1 MSIQDLPPKAREL
14 FERYEQLQQNVQS
27 VLVQKQQ
34 MDLEIIEI
42 DKALAELEKSADDV
56 KVYKSAGTVMVSSN
70 KTDVIKDLTG
80 SKDLANTKLSVLNK
94 QEERLK
100 ESIKEVQVKLDE
112 EMKRNTGITGTNA
125 Q

>member
-1 MSIQDLPPKAREL
+1 MSNQEVPPWLKEQL
-14 FERYEQLQQNVQS
+14 ERYEQLQQNLQS

-34 MDLEIIEI
+34 VDLESIEI
-42 DKALAELEKSADDV
+42 DKALEELNKSADDV

-70 KTDVIKDLTG
+70 KADVVKELTE
-80 SKDLANTKLSVLNK
+80 SKDLSNTKITVLNK

-100 ESIKEVQVKLDE
+100 ESLKEVQEKLDE
-112 EMKRNTGITGTNA
+112 TMKRSTTGVNT

>member
-1 MSIQDLPPKAREL
+1 MSNQEVPPWLKEQL
-14 FERYEQLQQNVQS
+14 ERYEQLQQNLQS

-34 MDLEIIEI
+34 VDLERIEI
-42 DKALAELEKSADDV
+42 DKALEELNKSADDV

-70 KTDVIKDLTG
+70 KADVVKELTE
-80 SKDLANTKLSVLNK
+80 SKDLSNTKITVLNK

-100 ESIKEVQVKLDE
+100 ESLKEVQEKLDE
-112 EMKRNTGITGTNA
+112 TMKRSTTGLNT

>member
-1 MSIQDLPPKAREL
+1 MSNQEVPPWLKEQI
-14 FERYEQLQQNVQS
+14 ERYEQLQQNLQS

-34 MDLEIIEI
+34 IDLEIIET
-42 DKALAELEKSADDV
+42 DRALAELNKSTDDV

-70 KTDVIKDLTG
+70 KADVIKDLTE
-80 SKDLANTKLSVLNK
+80 SKDLSNTKITVLNK

-100 ESIKEVQVKLDE
+100 VSLKEVQEKLDGS
-112 EMKRNTGITGTNA
+112 MKRGTTGTNT

>member
-1 MSIQDLPPKAREL
+1 MSNQDVPPWLREQL
-14 FERYEQLQQNVQS
+14 ERYEQLQQNLQS

-34 MDLEIIEI
+34 IDLEIIEI

-70 KTDVIKDLTG
+70 KTDVVKDLTE
-80 SKDLANTKLSVLNK
+80 SKDLSNTKLSVLNK

-100 ESIKEVQVKLDE
+100 ENIKEVQTKLE
-112 EMKRNTGITGTNA
+112 ESMKRGAAGTNP

>member
-1 MSIQDLPPKAREL
+1 MSNQDVPPWLREQL
-14 FERYEQLQQNVQS
+14 ERYEQVQQNLQS
-27 VLVQKQQ
+27 VSVQKQQ
-34 MDLEIIEI
+34 IDLEIIET

-70 KTDVIKDLTG
+70 KADVVKDLTE
-80 SKDLANTKLSVLNK
+80 SKDLSNTKLSVLNK

-100 ESIKEVQVKLDE
+100 ENIKEVQVKLDE
-112 EMKRNTGITGTNA
+112 SMKRGAVGTNP

>member
-1 MSIQDLPPKAREL
+1 MSNQEVPPWLKEQL
-14 FERYEQLQQNVQS
+14 ERYEQLQQNLQS

-34 MDLEIIEI
+34 VDLEIIEI
-42 DKALAELEKSADDV
+42 SKALEELNKSADDV

-70 KTDVIKDLTG
+70 KADVVKELTE
-80 SKDLANTKLSVLNK
+80 SKDLSNTKITVLNK

-100 ESIKEVQVKLDE
+100 ASLKEVQEKLDE
-112 EMKRNTGITGTNA
+112 TMKRSTTGVNT

>member
-1 MSIQDLPPKAREL
+1 MSNQEVPPWLKEQL
-14 FERYEQLQQNVQS
+14 ERYEQLQQNLQS

-34 MDLEIIEI
+34 IDLEIIEI
-42 DKALAELEKSADDV
+42 NKALEELNKSADDV

-70 KTDVIKDLTG
+70 KADVVKELTE
-80 SKDLANTKLSVLNK
+80 SKDLSNTKITVLNK

-100 ESIKEVQVKLDE
+100 ESLKEVQEKLDE
-112 EMKRNTGITGTNA
+112 TMKRSTTGVNT

>member
-1 MSIQDLPPKAREL
+1 MSNQEVPPWLKEQL
-14 FERYEQLQQNVQS
+14 ERYEQLQQNLQS

-34 MDLEIIEI
+34 VDLEIIEI
-42 DKALAELEKSADDV
+42 SKALEELNKSADDV

-70 KTDVIKDLTG
+70 KADVVKELTE
-80 SKDLANTKLSVLNK
+80 SKDLSNTKITVLNK

-100 ESIKEVQVKLDE
+100 ESLKEVQEKLDE
-112 EMKRNTGITGTNA
+112 TMKRSTTGANT

>member
-1 MSIQDLPPKAREL
+1 MNNQEVPPWLKEQI
-14 FERYEQLQQNVQS
+14 ERYEQLQQNLQS

-34 MDLEIIEI
+34 IDLEIIET
-42 DKALAELEKSADDV
+42 DRALAELNKSTDDV

-70 KTDVIKDLTG
+70 KADVIKDLTE
-80 SKDLANTKLSVLNK
+80 SKDLSNTKITVLNK

-100 ESIKEVQVKLDE
+100 VSLKEVQEKLDGS
-112 EMKRNTGITGTNA
+112 MKRGTTGTNT

>member
-1 MSIQDLPPKAREL
+1 MSNQEVPPWLKEQL
-14 FERYEQLQQNVQS
+14 ERYEQLQQNLQS

-34 MDLEIIEI
+34 VDLESIEI
-42 DKALAELEKSADDV
+42 DKALEELNKSADDV

-70 KTDVIKDLTG
+70 KADVVKNLTE
-80 SKDLANTKLSVLNK
+80 SKDLSNTKITVLNK

-100 ESIKEVQVKLDE
+100 ESLKEVQEKLDE
-112 EMKRNTGITGTNA
+112 AMKRSTTGANT

>member
-1 MSIQDLPPKAREL
+1 MSNQEVPPWLKEQL
-14 FERYEQLQQNVQS
+14 ERYEQLQQNLQS

-34 MDLEIIEI
+34 VDLEIIEI
-42 DKALAELEKSADDV
+42 SKALEELNKSADDV

-70 KTDVIKDLTG
+70 KADVVKELTE
-80 SKDLANTKLSVLNK
+80 SKDLSNTKITVLNK

-100 ESIKEVQVKLDE
+100 ESLKEVQEKLDE
-112 EMKRNTGITGTNA
+112 TMKRSTTGVNT

>member
-1 MSIQDLPPKAREL
+1 MSNQDVPPWLREQL
-14 FERYEQLQQNVQS
+14 ETYEKLQQNLQS

-34 MDLEIIEI
+34 IDLEIIEI
-42 DKALAELEKSADDV
+42 DKALAELEKSADNV

-70 KTDVIKDLTG
+70 KADVVKDLTE
-80 SKDLANTKLSVLNK
+80 SKDLSNTKLSVLNK

-100 ESIKEVQVKLDE
+100 ENIKEVQTKLDE
-112 EMKRNTGITGTNA
+112 SMKRGVTGTNT

>member
-1 MSIQDLPPKAREL
+1 MSNQEVPPWLKEQL
-14 FERYEQLQQNVQS
+14 ERYEQLQQNLQS

-34 MDLEIIEI
+34 IDLEIIEI
-42 DKALAELEKSADDV
+42 NKALEELNKSADDV

-70 KTDVIKDLTG
+70 KADVVKELTE
-80 SKDLANTKLSVLNK
+80 SKDLSNTKITVLSK

-100 ESIKEVQVKLDE
+100 ASLKEVQEKLDE
-112 EMKRNTGITGTNA
+112 TMKRSTTGVNT

>member
-1 MSIQDLPPKAREL
+1 MSNQEVPPWLKEQL
-14 FERYEQLQQNVQS
+14 ERYEQLQQNLQS

-34 MDLEIIEI
+34 IDLEIIEI
-42 DKALAELEKSADDV
+42 SKALEELNKSADDV

-70 KTDVIKDLTG
+70 KADVVKELTE
-80 SKDLANTKLSVLNK
+80 SKDLSNTKITVLNK

-100 ESIKEVQVKLDE
+100 ESLKEVQEKLDE
-112 EMKRNTGITGTNA
+112 TMKRSTTGLNT

>member
-1 MSIQDLPPKAREL
+1 MSNQEVPPWLKEQL
-14 FERYEQLQQNVQS
+14 ERYEQLQQNLQS

-34 MDLEIIEI
+34 VDLEIIEI
-42 DKALAELEKSADDV
+42 SKALEELNKSADDV

-70 KTDVIKDLTG
+70 KADVVKNLTE
-80 SKDLANTKLSVLNK
+80 SKDLSNTKITVLNK

-100 ESIKEVQVKLDE
+100 ESLKEVQEKLDE
-112 EMKRNTGITGTNA
+112 AMKRSTTGVNT

>member
-1 MSIQDLPPKAREL
+1 MPPWLKEQL
-14 FERYEQLQQNVQS
+14 ERYEQLQQNLQS

-34 MDLEIIEI
+34 VDLERIEI
-42 DKALAELEKSADDV
+42 DKALEELNKSADDV

-70 KTDVIKDLTG
+70 KADVVKNLTE
-80 SKDLANTKLSVLNK
+80 SKDLSNTKITVLNK

-100 ESIKEVQVKLDE
+100 ESLKEVQEKLDE
-112 EMKRNTGITGTNA
+112 AMKRSTTGANT

>member
-1 MSIQDLPPKAREL
+1 MSNQEVPPWLKEQL
-14 FERYEQLQQNVQS
+14 ERYEQLQQNLQS

-34 MDLEIIEI
+34 VDLEIIEI
-42 DKALAELEKSADDV
+42 SKALEELNKSADDV

-70 KTDVIKDLTG
+70 KADVVKELTESRDL
-80 SKDLANTKLSVLNK
+80 SNTKITVLNK

-100 ESIKEVQVKLDE
+100 ESLKEVQEKLDE
-112 EMKRNTGITGTNA
+112 TMKRSTTGVNT

>member
-1 MSIQDLPPKAREL
+1 MSNQEVPPWLKEQL
-14 FERYEQLQQNVQS
+14 ERYEQLQQNLQS

-34 MDLEIIEI
+34 VDLEIIEI
-42 DKALAELEKSADDV
+42 SKALEELNKSADDV

-70 KTDVIKDLTG
+70 KAVVVKDLTE
-80 SKDLANTKLSVLNK
+80 SKDLSNTKITVLNK

-100 ESIKEVQVKLDE
+100 ASLKEVQEKLDE
-112 EMKRNTGITGTNA
+112 TMKRSTTGVNT

>member
-1 MSIQDLPPKAREL
+1 MSNQDVPPWLKEQL
-14 FERYEQLQQNVQS
+14 ERYEKLQQSLQS

-34 MDLEIIEI
+34 IDLEIIEI
-42 DKALAELEKSADDV
+42 DKALAELEKSADNV

-70 KTDVIKDLTG
+70 KADVVKDLTE
-80 SKDLANTKLSVLNK
+80 SKDLSNTKLSVLNK

-100 ESIKEVQVKLDE
+100 ENIKEVQVKLDE
-112 EMKRNTGITGTNA
+112 SMKRGVTGTNT

>member
-1 MSIQDLPPKAREL
+1 MSNQEVPPWLKEQL
-14 FERYEQLQQNVQS
+14 ERYEQLQQNLQS

-34 MDLEIIEI
+34 VDLERIEI
-42 DKALAELEKSADDV
+42 DKALEELNKSADDV

-70 KTDVIKDLTG
+70 KADVVKNLTE
-80 SKDLANTKLSVLNK
+80 SKDLSNTKITVLNK

-100 ESIKEVQVKLDE
+100 ESLKEVQEKLDE
-112 EMKRNTGITGTNA
+112 AMKRSTTGTNT